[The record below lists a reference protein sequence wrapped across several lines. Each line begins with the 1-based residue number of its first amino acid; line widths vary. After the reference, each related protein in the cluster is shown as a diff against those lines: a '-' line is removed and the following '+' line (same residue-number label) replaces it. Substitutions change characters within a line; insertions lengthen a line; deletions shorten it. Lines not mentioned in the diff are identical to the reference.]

1 MKNKIL
7 GFIILMAF
15 ALPALAEGPA
25 APAVDKKV
33 GYALLDA
40 YASFFHDMAVSGSG
54 GYAKVSPA
62 FRKFLADATQA
73 RQNNQID
80 QVFFTRY
87 KRMLMVTE
95 LTMIPSEELIW
106 DVIEQELARFV
117 KDILG
122 EEFNGP
128 DLKSSKIGLL
138 ATALS
143 EEILNLHLYLDD
155 IEAKDKLR
163 KSFEGKFIDTA
174 PTKK

>member
-1 MKNKIL
+1 MKRAIL
-7 GFIILMAF
+7 GLVALSAF
-15 ALPALAEGPA
+15 MLPLVAESPA
-25 APAVDKKV
+25 APPIDKKA

-62 FRKFLADATQA
+62 FRKFLSDASQA
-73 RQNNQID
+73 RQNKEID

-95 LTMIPSEELIW
+95 LTMIPSEELVW

-122 EEFNGP
+122 EQFNGP
-128 DLKSSKIGLL
+128 DLKTSKIGLL

-155 IEAKDKLR
+155 IEAKDRLR
-163 KSFEGKFIDTA
+163 KSFEGKFMSPPPA
-174 PTKK
+174 KK